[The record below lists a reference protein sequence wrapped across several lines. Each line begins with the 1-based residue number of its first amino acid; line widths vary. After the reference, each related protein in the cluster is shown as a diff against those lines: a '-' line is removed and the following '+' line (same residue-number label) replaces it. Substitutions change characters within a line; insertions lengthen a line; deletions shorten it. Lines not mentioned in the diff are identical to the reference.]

1 MILIFNALILTAPCA
16 PELPSHRMH
25 CCLPRAR
32 SKNAWTLDKPQSQ
45 ADICWHLLAPL
56 SKCVGFG
63 MGLRHLVN
71 VFSCSASMIS
81 TAFQFSCWET
91 LTNIL
96 QSMTLGCPGQHLST
110 SLFDQQ
116 LENISTP
123 ETLRKWSTTSSCKS
137 HKIIACPGPIDAKE
151 QIGPSTSVKSL
162 GIVNQ
167 HPEMHRW
174 TCLLLPWAKRNLMW
188 SLVSRPF
195 CLY

>member
-1 MILIFNALILTAPCA
+1 MCSRAAKSPDALLPAKGKVKKRQKHNEIKLHILQFVILSTVDPWQT
-16 PELPSHRMH
+16 PVS
-25 CCLPRAR
+25 
-32 SKNAWTLDKPQSQ
+32 SWY
-45 ADICWHLLAPL
+45 LLALVGTSIKVRGIWYGAL
-56 SKCVGFG
+56 SSCEWCF
-63 MGLRHLVN
+63 LT
-71 VFSCSASMIS
+71 FS
-81 TAFQFSCWET
+81 FHDF
-91 LTNIL
+91 

-110 SLFDQQ
+110 SLFHKQ

-167 HPEMHRW
+167 HPEVHRW
-174 TCLLLPWAKRNLMW
+174 TCRLLPWAKRNLMW